1 MSEKYKVI
9 WAATAEND
17 LADIVAYVVNN
28 SPTNALTILEEI
40 KETSLQFHHLP
51 ERGRIV
57 TELQDNGILQYR
69 ELNVP
74 PWRVMYRT
82 VGKNVFVLCVLDSRR
97 NVEDILL
104 DRLTRPARAF
114 RDVPG
119 GGDSGTRRCEG

>member
-17 LADIVAYVVNN
+17 LADIVAHVANN
-28 SPTNALTILEEI
+28 SPTNALKILGEI
-40 KETSLQFHHLP
+40 KETSLQLYHHP
-51 ERGRIV
+51 ERGCIV
-57 TELQDNGILQYR
+57 TELQDQGILQYR
-69 ELNVP
+69 ELIVP

-82 VGKNVFVLCVLDSRR
+82 VGKNVFVLSVLDSRR

-119 GGDSGTRRCEG
+119 GRDSGTRKCEE